1 MSDKVETLYPKQFK
15 RIKELGYDTIEIR
28 NLEPNLDLDFH
39 VHPFKACM
47 YIIDGEVKIE
57 DANKKEY
64 HLKQGDF
71 ISVDG
76 DDFHNEKTF
85 SKGAKVIY
93 GKKFDS
99 GRIDNLDIVNSSLDA
114 LYLGDNNKFISYL
127 TKTPVS
133 YILYLTLYKQYYSE
147 EWHSQEEIINL
158 VPRLYGSRSTI
169 INLINEGIDAGY
181 IIKRITSSD
190 KRSVYYELE
199 FNMYKAID
207 EWIVQRKVSFKNLIK
222 LNN

>member
-1 MSDKVETLYPKQFK
+1 MTAFFYPPNTIAATWLSSSSVAVFPLKVESDPKIIV
-15 RIKELGYDTIEIR
+15 RVAPLA
-28 NLEPNLDLDFH
+28 LD
-39 VHPFKACM
+39 V
-47 YIIDGEVKIE
+47 
-57 DANKKEY
+57 
-64 HLKQGDF
+64 
-71 ISVDG
+71 
-76 DDFHNEKTF
+76 
-85 SKGAKVIY
+85 
-93 GKKFDS
+93 
-99 GRIDNLDIVNSSLDA
+99 VNSSLDA

-127 TKTPVS
+127 TKTPVA
-133 YILYLTLYKQYYSE
+133 YIIYLTLYKQYYSE

-207 EWIVQRKVSFKNLIK
+207 EWIIQRKVSFKNLIK

>member
-1 MSDKVETLYPKQFK
+1 MASNVEIQYPEQFK
-15 RIKELGYDTIEIR
+15 KIKELGFDTVEIR
-28 NLEPNLDLDFH
+28 DLEPNLNLDFH
-39 VHPFKACM
+39 FHPFTACM

-57 DANKKEY
+57 DANKNKY
-64 HLKQGDF
+64 HLKKGDF
-71 ISVDG
+71 ISVEG
-76 DDFHNEKTF
+76 DDFHNEKTL

-93 GKKFDS
+93 GKKFNS
-99 GRIDNLDIVNSSLDA
+99 NRLNNLDIVNSSLND
-114 LYLGDNNKFISYL
+114 LYLGDNNKFIFYV

-169 INLINEGIDAGY
+169 INLINEGINAGY
-181 IIKRITSSD
+181 ILKRITSSD

-199 FNMYKAID
+199 FNIYKAID
-207 EWIVQRKVSFKNLIK
+207 EWIIKRKAFFKDLINK
-222 LNN
+222 